1 MKYLP
6 KSVAHSV
13 QAAPKRKM
21 AIRWITS
28 TTSDGMRILDEIFIV
43 EEVLREVRFCDGELS
58 FHRTI
63 STIIICYNIE
73 EKDICYYMA

>member
-28 TTSDGMRILDEIFIV
+28 TTSDGMQILDEIFIV
-43 EEVLREVRFCDGELS
+43 EEVLRELTS
-58 FHRTI
+58 
-63 STIIICYNIE
+63 
-73 EKDICYYMA
+73 